1 MEFGQF
7 CTRNGGKLSSEIVWI
22 QLRIK
27 RECIIKMNSWTNYVL
42 LSDNFILL
50 QSYLLP
56 LKTISQPFVLSE
68 VESWLHIRV
77 LSALGYIRW
86 FFKTSQFFFAFMINS
101 NSCFGFFL
109 LFCLD
114 FLIDTFSSFT
124 YAIIKLFESVRPT
137 YRIVT
142 IPKTTEPLWYELL
155 LRLTYCPKSLFI
167 IYN

>member
-1 MEFGQF
+1 MGFDQF
-7 CTRNGGKLSSEIVWI
+7 CAGNGGKLSSEIIWI

-27 RECIIKMNSWTNYVL
+27 RECTIKLNSWTNYLL

-56 LKTISQPFVLSE
+56 LKTMSQPFVLSE
-68 VESWLHIRV
+68 VDLSCTFEFSV
-77 LSALGYIRW
+77 LLVTSGD

-137 YRIVT
+137 YRIVAT
-142 IPKTTEPLWYELL
+142 PKLPNRFDTNCYWD
-155 LRLTYCPKSLFI
+155 
-167 IYN
+167 